1 MHNHTHRPHAHIV
14 TVHTTL
20 TTITGLRGI
29 VLIVYSLYGVSLH
42 VCVCVC
48 VCAGQKYWLI
58 RNSWSPSYG
67 ELGYIRV
74 ARSDSD
80 DELCGEDITP
90 LDGTACAG
98 DTTPVKV
105 GQCRAV

>member
-1 MHNHTHRPHAHIV
+1 M
-14 TVHTTL
+14 
-20 TTITGLRGI
+20 
-29 VLIVYSLYGVSLH
+29 VSPSMC